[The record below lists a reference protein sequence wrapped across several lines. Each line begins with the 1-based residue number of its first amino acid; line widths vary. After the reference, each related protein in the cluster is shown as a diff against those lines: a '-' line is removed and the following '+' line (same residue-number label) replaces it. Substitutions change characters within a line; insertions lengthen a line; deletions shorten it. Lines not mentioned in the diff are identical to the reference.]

1 MSELDEPLT
10 GMRRSGRAYAG
21 LVDAMF
27 FRVYSSSLRRPW
39 LRSEGAGFNDAIY
52 RLSVSVA
59 APFVLMFGLLIGC
72 VKAAFPLLL
81 PGRAAAYLFVVGFF
95 LIGFFTVFVL
105 NRRFAAYEENAESIR
120 SASGVRTRSD
130 WLFEAISLASIIGYV
145 ATLYWL
151 L

>member
-1 MSELDEPLT
+1 
-10 GMRRSGRAYAG
+10 
-21 LVDAMF
+21 
-27 FRVYSSSLRRPW
+27 VYSSSLRRPW

-59 APFVLMFGLLIGC
+59 APFVLMLGLLIGS
-72 VKAAFPLLL
+72 VKAVFPVLL
-81 PGRAAAYLFVVGFF
+81 PGRAAAYVFVAGFG
-95 LIGFFTVFVL
+95 LIGFLTVFVL
-105 NRRFAAYEENAESIR
+105 NRRFADYEANGESIR
-120 SASGVRTRSD
+120 SASRARTRSD